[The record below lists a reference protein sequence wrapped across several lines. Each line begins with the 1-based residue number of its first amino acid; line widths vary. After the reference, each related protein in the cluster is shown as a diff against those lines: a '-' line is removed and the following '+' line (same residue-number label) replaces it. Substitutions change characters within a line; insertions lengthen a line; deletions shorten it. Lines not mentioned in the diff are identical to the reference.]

1 MNLKTF
7 GNKNQSQFFVHMT
20 SGLGINHRKP
30 ELLSIWQRVKGT
42 VNQAQLL
49 FDIERECV
57 QEFDATN
64 DRIPSKWM

>member
-1 MNLKTF
+1 
-7 GNKNQSQFFVHMT
+7 MT